1 MAFGLTVSQTASWF
15 AAGEHKL
22 ETVANVLQSIR
33 PEADFSSSSNFI
45 SDGLLDS
52 FDIVTLVS
60 ELDRTFNVSIPG
72 IEIVPENFSSI
83 PAIEILLQKHLP
95 Q

>member
-1 MAFGLTVSQTASWF
+1 MG
-15 AAGEHKL
+15 
-22 ETVANVLQSIR
+22 TVASVLQSVR
-33 PEADFSSSSNFI
+33 PEADFSSSSDFI

-60 ELDRTFNVSIPG
+60 ELDRTFSVSIPG
-72 IEIVPENFSSI
+72 IEIIPENFSSI
-83 PAIEILLQKHLP
+83 HAIETLLQKHLP